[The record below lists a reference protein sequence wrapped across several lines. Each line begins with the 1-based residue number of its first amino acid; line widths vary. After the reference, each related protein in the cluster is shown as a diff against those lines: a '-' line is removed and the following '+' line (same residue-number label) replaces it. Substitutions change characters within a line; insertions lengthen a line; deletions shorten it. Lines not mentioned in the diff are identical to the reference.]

1 MNFSEIAA
9 EDDKDNDEDKASL
22 PDTEVG
28 EVEDFSLQQLAN
40 FEAENEDADE
50 DEPESKKPKYLA
62 VVKKRTK
69 RRRTPKRPM
78 RLKTPRKLL
87 PKIRTRRWRKK
98 LRRPRPNR
106 AKLKRILPSMRTK
119 RILLSKVTI
128 WILPSRMTWTL
139 PTGDEVSGGQFAV
152 SFCGLLCAKRIYIPY
167 THQII

>member
-1 MNFSEIAA
+1 MNFSEIAM
-9 EDDKDNDEDKASL
+9 EDDKDEDKASL

-28 EVEDFSLQQLAN
+28 EVEDFSQQQLAD
-40 FEAENEDADE
+40 FEAENEEE
-50 DEPESKKPKYLA
+50 DEPESKKPKYSA

-69 RRRTPKRPM
+69 RRRTPKMPM

-106 AKLKRILPSMRTK
+106 AKLKWILPSRRTK
-119 RILLSKVTI
+119 MILPSKVTI

-139 PTGDEVSGGQFAV
+139 PTGDEVSGGQICCFFLRFHCV
-152 SFCGLLCAKRIYIPY
+152 QKEYIY
-167 THQII
+167 HMC